1 MPTFRPGT
9 DDEGM
14 WDAVYTH
21 DEYEC
26 PTFAADDAVVDLGA
40 HIGAFA
46 LKAYDNGSRR
56 VYAFE
61 ACPENVEVAFQNLAG
76 RAGIELYHKAV
87 VGDRRPETIPFPV
100 GNNSIFI
107 PEHKQVD
114 VETITLHDIQKNL
127 GEIRYLKIDVE
138 GAEWESMYSLPRGAW
153 GNIREIRGEYH
164 QPSQTYWALEPNRR
178 YPGYDWLSLQQ
189 YLQDVGYFTRF
200 SVPGPPNVM
209 AGAFHAVRR

>member
-1 MPTFRPGT
+1 MPTFRSGT

-26 PTFAADDAVVDLGA
+26 PVFTAEDKVVDLGA
-40 HIGAFA
+40 HIGAFSA
-46 LKAYDNGSRR
+46 KAHERGAGQ
-56 VYAFE
+56 VFAFE
-61 ACPENVEVAFQNLAG
+61 ACPENIEVARKNLEG
-76 RAGIELYHKAV
+76 LEGVELYHKAV
-87 VGDRRPETIPFPV
+87 VGDRRPDTIPFPV

-114 VETITLHDIQKNL
+114 VPTITLYDIMVQL
-127 GEIRYLKIDVE
+127 QRLRYLKIDIE
-138 GAEWESMYSLPRGAW
+138 GAEWEVLYSMPKEAW
-153 GNIREIRGEYH
+153 GNILEIRGEYH

-189 YLQDVGYFTRF
+189 MLQDAGYFTRF
-200 SVPGPPNVM
+200 SPPGPPNVM
-209 AGAFHAVRR
+209 AGAFHAVRL